1 MGKYSE
7 EYQLGDKIDVLG
19 VLEINSFGGVDSV
32 QINMKDIRR
41 SY

>member
-7 EYQLGDKIDVLG
+7 EYQLGDKIDVIG
-19 VLEINSFGGVDSV
+19 VLEINLFNGVESV
-32 QINMKDIRR
+32 QINMKDLRR